1 MKIVLITQNEPFYLN
16 KSLKYLIENLPNY
29 VEIVGC
35 IVSDVSPFGKKES
48 FITKA
53 LNTLNIFGLSFF
65 LRYAVK
71 FLKSKLSRSSVK
83 DLMKEKKI
91 NIIELKKSINSK
103 DSLDILKQLKPD
115 LLISIAGNEIFKE
128 DLINLAPK
136 GCLNLH
142 TAMLP
147 KYRGLMPTFWALKNK
162 EKHIG
167 VSVFF
172 VDEGIDSGPI
182 IFQEKIEVLNK
193 TQEQLIIE
201 TKKLGMIGIIKSIEL
216 IASGSYELLKN
227 DEKNM
232 TYFSFPTRNDVKEFY
247 NVGNKFF

>member
-1 MKIVLITQNEPFYLN
+1 MKIILITQDEPFYLN
-16 KSLKYLIENLPNY
+16 KSLKFLIENLPSY

-48 FITKA
+48 FVTKA

-65 LRYAVK
+65 LRYSVK

-182 IFQEKIEVLNK
+182 IFQEKVEVLDK

>member
-1 MKIVLITQNEPFYLN
+1 MKIILITQDEPFYLN

-48 FITKA
+48 FVTKA

-65 LRYAVK
+65 LRYSVK

-142 TAMLP
+142 TALLP

-182 IFQEKIEVLNK
+182 IFQEKVEVLDK

-201 TKKLGMIGIIKSIEL
+201 TKKLGMIGIIESIEL

-232 TYFSFPTRNDVKEFY
+232 TYFSFPTKNDVKEFY

>member
-1 MKIVLITQNEPFYLN
+1 MKIILITQDEPFYLN
-16 KSLKYLIENLPNY
+16 KSLKFLIENLPSY

-142 TAMLP
+142 TALLP

-182 IFQEKIEVLNK
+182 IFQEKVEVLNK

>member
-1 MKIVLITQNEPFYLN
+1 
-16 KSLKYLIENLPNY
+16 
-29 VEIVGC
+29 
-35 IVSDVSPFGKKES
+35 
-48 FITKA
+48 
-53 LNTLNIFGLSFF
+53 
-65 LRYAVK
+65 
-71 FLKSKLSRSSVK
+71 
-83 DLMKEKKI
+83 MKEKKI

-182 IFQEKIEVLNK
+182 IFQEKVEVLNK

>member
-1 MKIVLITQNEPFYLN
+1 MKIILITQDEPFYLN

-29 VEIVGC
+29 AEIVGC

-65 LRYAVK
+65 LRYAFK

-83 DLMKEKKI
+83 DLMNQKKI

-142 TAMLP
+142 TALLP

-167 VSVFF
+167 ISVFF

-182 IFQEKIEVLNK
+182 IFQEKVEVLNK

>member
-1 MKIVLITQNEPFYLN
+1 MKIIFITQDEPFYLN

-48 FITKA
+48 FVTKA

-65 LRYAVK
+65 LRYSVK

-182 IFQEKIEVLNK
+182 IFQEKVEVLNK

>member
-1 MKIVLITQNEPFYLN
+1 MKIILITQDEPFYLN

-142 TAMLP
+142 TALLP

-182 IFQEKIEVLNK
+182 IFQEKVEVLNK

-216 IASGSYELLKN
+216 IASDSYELLKN

>member
-1 MKIVLITQNEPFYLN
+1 MKIILITQDEPFYLN
-16 KSLKYLIENLPNY
+16 KSLKFLIENLPSY

-182 IFQEKIEVLNK
+182 IFQEKVEVLDK